1 MSPTPLSDCAKYVRE
16 HDNDRFLSVLFA
28 PADYREDLF
37 ALYAF
42 NLELSKI
49 RETVSE
55 PLIGRMRLQFWR
67 DAVPQMLEGKPPS
80 HYVAETLAGAVK
92 MHGLS
97 ASHLN
102 DIIDMRETDL
112 DDIPPKDL
120 DAVVSYA
127 EGTSSS
133 LIKLA
138 FGILGVTGEQSDA
151 CAKDAGVAIA
161 LIGLVRAIPYM
172 SSTGR
177 VTLPFNLCRAA
188 GLDPE
193 KPLQWPTNPDVS
205 AITQPMLERAA
216 HHLNAARADAVQLP
230 RSAVPALLPMSLAGL
245 YLRRLQSLGGD
256 PALFAARTPGVSRH
270 VTLLW
275 RSMIGR
281 P

>member
-1 MSPTPLSDCAKYVRE
+1 MSPAPLSDCAKYVRE

-67 DAVPQMLEGKPPS
+67 DAVPQILEGTPPS
-80 HYVAETLAGAVK
+80 HYVAEALASAVK
-92 MHGLS
+92 MHALS
-97 ASHLN
+97 ATYLN
-102 DIIDMRETDL
+102 EIIDMRETDL

-120 DAVVSYA
+120 DAVVRYA

-138 FGILGVTGEQSDA
+138 LNILGVSGPDA
-151 CAKDAGVAIA
+151 DTCAKDAGIAIA

-177 VTLPFNLCRAA
+177 VTLPTDLCQVS

-193 KPLQWPTNPDVS
+193 TPLQWPTNPDVS
-205 AITQPMLERAA
+205 KITQPMLARAEQ
-216 HHLNAARADAVQLP
+216 HLNTARASIGRLP
-230 RSAVPALLPMSLAGL
+230 RVAVPAFLPLSLAGL
-245 YLRRLQSLGGD
+245 YLKRLQAFDGD
-256 PALFAARTPGVSRH
+256 PGLFAARSPGMSRH

-275 RSMIGR
+275 RSLIGR

>member
-1 MSPTPLSDCAKYVRE
+1 MSPAPLSDCAKYVRE

-67 DAVPQMLEGKPPS
+67 DAVPQMLEGAPPS
-80 HYVAETLAGAVK
+80 HYVAEALAGAVT

-97 ASHLN
+97 ASYLN
-102 DIIDMRETDL
+102 EIIDTRETDL

-120 DAVVSYA
+120 DAVVRYA

-138 FGILGVTGEQSDA
+138 FGILGTDGSESDA
-151 CAKDAGVAIA
+151 CAKDAGIAIA

-177 VTLPFNLCRAA
+177 VTLPANLCRDA

-193 KPLQWPTNPDVS
+193 TPLQWPTNPDVS
-205 AITQPMLERAA
+205 PITQPMLARAA
-216 HHLNAARADAVQLP
+216 HHLDAARISSKALSRKALP
-230 RSAVPALLPMSLAGL
+230 GLLPLSLAAL
-245 YLRRLQSLGGD
+245 YLKRLQSMDGD

-270 VTLLW
+270 ITMFW
-275 RSMIGR
+275 RSLVGR

>member
-1 MSPTPLSDCAKYVRE
+1 MPPAPLSECAEFVRE
-16 HDNDRFLSVLFA
+16 YDNDRFLSVLFA

-67 DAVPQMLEGKPPS
+67 DSIPQLSGDTPPS
-80 HYVAETLAGAVK
+80 HYVAEAMSSAVK
-92 MHGLS
+92 LHDLP
-97 ASHLN
+97 AAPLN
-102 DIIDMRETDL
+102 QIIDTRETDL
-112 DDIPPKDL
+112 DDVPPKNL
-120 DAVVSYA
+120 DAIVDYA
-127 EGTSSS
+127 EGTSAS
-133 LIKLA
+133 LINLA
-138 FGILGVTGEQSDA
+138 CGILGVSGPDA
-151 CAKDAGVAIA
+151 DTCARDAGISVS

-172 SSTGR
+172 ASTGR
-177 VTLPFNLCRAA
+177 VTLPTDLCHQA

-205 AITQPMLERAA
+205 AITMPML
-216 HHLNAARADAVQLP
+216 ARASKHLLSARGSAGRLP
-230 RSAVPALLPMSLAGL
+230 RLAVPALLPMSLAGL
-245 YLRRLQSLGGD
+245 YLKRLMAVGGD
-256 PALFAARTPGVSRH
+256 PARLAERTPGMSRH

-275 RSMIGR
+275 RSMLGR

>member
-1 MSPTPLSDCAKYVRE
+1 MSPAPLSDCAKYVRE

-67 DAVPQMLEGKPPS
+67 DAVPQMIAGTPPS
-80 HYVAETLAGAVK
+80 HNVAEALAGAVQ
-92 MHGLS
+92 MHDLPPDY
-97 ASHLN
+97 LN
-102 DIIDMRETDL
+102 QIIDTRETDL

-120 DAVVSYA
+120 DAVINYA

-138 FGILGVTGEQSDA
+138 FGVLGVKTEQADI
-151 CAKDAGVAIA
+151 CARHAGIAVA
-161 LIGLVRAIPYM
+161 LVGLVRAIPYM
-172 SSTGR
+172 ASTGR
-177 VTLPFNLCRAA
+177 VTLPTDLCRMSN
-188 GLDPE
+188 LDPE
-193 KPLQWPTNPDVS
+193 KPQQWPTNPDVS
-205 AITQPMLERAA
+205 SITQPMLKAA
-216 HHLNAARADAVQLP
+216 AQHLKIAREDAGALP
-230 RSAVPALLPMSLAGL
+230 RSAMSALLPMSLAGL
-245 YLRRLQSLGGD
+245 YLKRLQSLRGD
-256 PALFAARTPGVSRH
+256 PALFAERSPGMSRH
-270 VTLLW
+270 ITMLW
-275 RSMIGR
+275 RSMVGR